1 MDQNIFS
8 ALGSMTAY
16 FGSELE
22 SGVRAGTCRF
32 LCAKPL
38 ALKGRGSLNTLLNW
52 TRFQH
57 LQSLKSLESRSSSR
71 TSIIRIVQIV
81 QQLISIALT
90 PQSLNCRRSK
100 PPFSCG
106 LVPRISRPCVGPPS
120 FCVPGFPLRRCEL
133 FQLKSLLLTLPLFY
147 FLFQSSTR
155 TPKQNADKDYTD
167 SSYH

>member
-1 MDQNIFS
+1 MSLSLREAIS
-8 ALGSMTAY
+8 AQRTRLP
-16 FGSELE
+16 EHIIE
-22 SGVRAGTCRF
+22 
-32 LCAKPL
+32 
-38 ALKGRGSLNTLLNW
+38 LNTVS
-52 TRFQH
+52 TFTVTEIIRI
-57 LQSLKSLESRSSSR
+57 QSFPQVPVVLPSLESF
-71 TSIIRIVQIV
+71 IQIV

-133 FQLKSLLLTLPLFY
+133 FQLKFLLLPLPLFSS
-147 FLFQSSTR
+147 FQSLTR

-167 SSYH
+167 SSYHYSFTIH